1 MQFSAFR
8 MEGPKKGG
16 CCGLSEPVCSHS
28 VRSRHANELQ
38 VTDHFAALPALS
50 TCLTAFPFAAN
61 IGAPTSLDPSIVQ
74 VSRRLRVSRL
84 ILMDGEKKNKW

>member
-50 TCLTAFPFAAN
+50 PLALQPFHLLR
-61 IGAPTSLDPSIVQ
+61 ILGRRQ
-74 VSRRLRVSRL
+74 V
-84 ILMDGEKKNKW
+84 